1 MPTLNEFRRWLR
13 GERVP
18 GLPSWP
24 RFGFPSSKGTG
35 FSDPPGLDSRGED
48 EEDPLPPPR
57 LDLKKVETRKTLT
70 PASGR
75 YTIQVDGRDASL
87 HFGKYSGMSLR
98 EIYSHPG
105 GSGYLRWMLM
115 QGFPEELKRIVQDV
129 LDGR

>member
-24 RFGFPSSKGTG
+24 RFGSSTVKGTG
-35 FSDPPGLDSRGED
+35 FSEPSGLDSREEE
-48 EEDPLPPPR
+48 EEDYLPPPR
-57 LDLKKVETRKTLT
+57 LDLGKDEERKTLL
-70 PASGR
+70 PSSGR
-75 YTIQVDGRDASL
+75 YTIQVDGRDACL
-87 HFGKYSGMSLR
+87 HFGKYSGKSLR

-105 GSGYLRWMLM
+105 GSGYLRWMLL